1 MFRKFTIA
9 AVPALMFA
17 LAAFSTNDSASQA
30 FAKGGRGGNGGR
42 QGYAQNHRGFN
53 RDFRQNHRYGWGD
66 GNYSYVEPVVEA
78 PIVAP
83 ACPTCEAPV
92 APACPTC
99 EPVVSVVTPE
109 YIPVT
114 PEHVPYQRYGKY
126 GNHFRHEQFHGR
138 GGHRGGRR

>member
-30 FAKGGRGGNGGR
+30 FAKGGRGGNGSR

-53 RDFRQNHRYGWGD
+53 RDFRQNHRYGWGN
-66 GNYSYVEPVVEA
+66 GNYGYVEPVVDV
-78 PIVAP
+78 PVVAP
-83 ACPTCEAPV
+83 ACTTCEAAPV
-92 APACPTC
+92 APACTTC
-99 EPVVSVVTPE
+99 ELVAPVVTPE
-109 YIPVT
+109 YIP
-114 PEHVPYQRYGKY
+114 YQGYGKY

-138 GGHRGGRR
+138 GGNRGGRR